1 VAKPWPAKGQLA
13 FECSYLKIDRRYTD
27 LWLRRTNEGPNIP
40 DLVAERP
47 RLRRDAVHGVP
58 GPPVSDSP
66 RSRLPSMQGN
76 APYGTDTTRRPPSA
90 SSRGWRHDIAQHRQR
105 RLSVLSLSLSFLVH
119 RVGRG
124 MDERAAPELPGEYL
138 SVSDDPE
145 GGVAENPRSPRSPRR
160 LQRRVSGHG
169 GRSGPF
175 GHDTAGAIR

>member
-90 SSRGWRHDIAQHRQR
+90 SSRGWRHDIAQHRHR
-105 RLSVLSLSLSFLVH
+105 RLSVLSLSLSWFTELAGEWMNVLRPSCRESIYPCRTIRKVESRKTLGARDH
-119 RVGRG
+119 RGGCNGGSAAMAEEAVRSATTQLGR
-124 MDERAAPELPGEYL
+124 
-138 SVSDDPE
+138 
-145 GGVAENPRSPRSPRR
+145 
-160 LQRRVSGHG
+160 
-169 GRSGPF
+169 
-175 GHDTAGAIR
+175 